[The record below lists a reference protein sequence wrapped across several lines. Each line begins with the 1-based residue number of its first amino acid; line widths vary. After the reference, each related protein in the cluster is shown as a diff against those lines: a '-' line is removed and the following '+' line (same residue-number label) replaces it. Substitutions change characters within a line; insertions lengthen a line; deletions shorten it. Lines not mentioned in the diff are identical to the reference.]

1 MVKVNNQC
9 EPPPPGEF
17 ASVCDLN
24 VVVIADTPYIASA
37 LTDSLPAELPYFLVG
52 HRNIAFLRRSKRCR
66 QYFANDLSL
75 EEGNKADFVQT
86 IEQLGSTNSNIFLLT
101 IPRTVLCIQP
111 SIAWEHTS
119 TRCPIAVP
127 LKCLAISGGS
137 ISIVRS

>member
-17 ASVCDLN
+17 ASVCDLK
-24 VVVIADTPYIASA
+24 VVVVADTPYIASA
-37 LTDSLPAELPYFLVG
+37 LTDSLPAEWPYFLVG

-86 IEQLGSTNSNIFLLT
+86 IQQLGSTNSNIFL
-101 IPRTVLCIQP
+101 IPADDSANRIV
-111 SIAWEHTS
+111 HS
-119 TRCPIAVP
+119 TFDRLGAHFYPDA
-127 LKCLAISGGS
+127 
-137 ISIVRS
+137 R